1 MKTIFPLICKG
12 KLDWDEKVPLEIE
25 VIWREFLSKLENWNC
40 LKVKRFAF
48 YETEENILSVDLQ
61 GFSDSSNQIYY
72 AVVYLLIE
80 TTFGIPV
87 SFLVSKTKVTP
98 LKTLSMPR
106 LELLSCVLLSKLL
119 NVTKY
124 LRMNEVKF
132 VEDSL

>member
-1 MKTIFPLICKG
+1 MKTIFPLICKD
-12 KLDWDEKVPLEIE
+12 KLDWDEKVPLETE

-40 LKVKRFAF
+40 LKVKRFTF

-80 TTFGIPV
+80 TTFVIPV

-98 LKTLSMPR
+98 LKKLSMPR
-106 LELLSCVLLSKLL
+106 LELSSCGLLSKLL

-124 LRMNEVKF
+124 LRMR
-132 VEDSL
+132 EDSL